1 METHS
6 EILAVLWTSLGS
18 TCSQGVVLVN
28 GAQSTSLSHG
38 GRTPARGRAVTLD
51 SQVSP
56 GGCGFAH
63 AVLGPVSQLSCICGG
78 QSEDRV
84 VQKVKQAFPEN
95 RQVLEGAAGHLT
107 WFLPIF
113 QPFLALAGRATEAW
127 PRACNRPLTLGSPP
141 QAHLTPRRPRVLEA
155 ATETPPHKSG
165 GALAM
170 SPSPR
175 FATPSSLS
183 FSSDCVRRLVLAGL
197 QGGACEDGRNPGGL
211 RDGVQR
217 VLRRASFPQVAPGL
231 LWLWTRGRATPVP
244 SQGPP
249 VSSREQPDG
258 RIIPRCPP
266 PSHQRLLELLLRF
279 KGDFSF
285 RMETCGKGL

>member
-56 GGCGFAH
+56 GECGFAH

-95 RQVLEGAAGHLT
+95 RQVLAGAAGRLT

-113 QPFLALAGRATEAW
+113 HLFLALAGRATEAW
-127 PRACNRPLTLGSPP
+127 PRACNSPSRWGLPASGSPDP
-141 QAHLTPRRPRVLEA
+141 QASARPRSCHRDPPPINQVGRWRCPHHHASPPRRAFPFPQIA
-155 ATETPPHKSG
+155 SG
-165 GALAM
+165 G
-170 SPSPR
+170 
-175 FATPSSLS
+175 
-183 FSSDCVRRLVLAGL
+183 
-197 QGGACEDGRNPGGL
+197 
-211 RDGVQR
+211 
-217 VLRRASFPQVAPGL
+217 
-231 LWLWTRGRATPVP
+231 
-244 SQGPP
+244 
-249 VSSREQPDG
+249 
-258 RIIPRCPP
+258 
-266 PSHQRLLELLLRF
+266 
-279 KGDFSF
+279 
-285 RMETCGKGL
+285 

>member
-6 EILAVLWTSLGS
+6 EILAILWTSLGS

-56 GGCGFAH
+56 GECGFAH

-127 PRACNRPLTLGSPP
+127 PRASNRPLTLGSPP
-141 QAHLTPRRPRVLEA
+141 QAHLTPRRPHVLEA
-155 ATETPPHKSG
+155 ATETPPPSIRW
-165 GALAM
+165 GAGDVPITMLRHPVEPFLFLRLRQEA
-170 SPSPR
+170 SPR
-175 FATPSSLS
+175 GST
-183 FSSDCVRRLVLAGL
+183 
-197 QGGACEDGRNPGGL
+197 GGS
-211 RDGVQR
+211 V
-217 VLRRASFPQVAPGL
+217 
-231 LWLWTRGRATPVP
+231 
-244 SQGPP
+244 
-249 VSSREQPDG
+249 
-258 RIIPRCPP
+258 
-266 PSHQRLLELLLRF
+266 
-279 KGDFSF
+279 
-285 RMETCGKGL
+285 